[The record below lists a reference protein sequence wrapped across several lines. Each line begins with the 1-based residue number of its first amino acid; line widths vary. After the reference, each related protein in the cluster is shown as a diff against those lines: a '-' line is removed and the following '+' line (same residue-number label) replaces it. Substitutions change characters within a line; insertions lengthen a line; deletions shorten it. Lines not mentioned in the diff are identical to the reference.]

1 MEVRLGP
8 KVSDGIRKSKSEL
21 KFCLFSCP
29 HVNSSV
35 RIRRLDPCYADAVDE
50 FWDFKYDGSLEMIR
64 AQLELG
70 LGFAAYVEGR
80 EEPVAWTLVARKV
93 AQ

>member
-8 KVSDGIRKSKSEL
+8 KVSDGNRKSESEL
-21 KFCLFSCP
+21 KFSLYPCP
-29 HVNSSV
+29 RVNSLV
-35 RIRRLDPCYADAVDE
+35 RVRRLDPSYADAADE
-50 FWDFKYDGSLEMIR
+50 FWDYKYDGSLEMIR

>member
-1 MEVRLGP
+1 MTEFANPNRNDL
-8 KVSDGIRKSKSEL
+8 S
-21 KFCLFSCP
+21 FSCP
-29 HVNSSV
+29 RVNSLV
-35 RIRRLDPCYADAVDE
+35 RVRRLDPCYADAVDE

-93 AQ
+93 A

>member
-8 KVSDGIRKSKSEL
+8 KVSDGIRKSESEL
-21 KFCLFSCP
+21 KFS

-35 RIRRLDPCYADAVDE
+35 RVRRLDPSYADAVDE